1 MKKLL
6 VLAMVLVFAAMPVFS
21 ELTISGEFDYYMVNG
36 FDDSDSAEF
45 ADKWDKGEVDIKGA
59 IGDYTKMAIE
69 IEEDG
74 SWNKSEGTKGE
85 GTPSF
90 NYFRVISDWGKFFG
104 LEGIGITTD
113 IGLNS
118 WETFDNVSFTGFAYE
133 YSDDIDNPAT
143 KKDFGGKLNLSFADG
158 LVQPYAALNFDTT
171 DAGVK
176 DSKPYDNDA
185 QYLLG
190 VGLDFAAMELPLWV
204 EGYFFKEA
212 GEDVN
217 MFGVEA
223 MYELAI
229 ADYLFTI
236 GGHIISEDN
245 GDDRG
250 QWWGAGVAF
259 EAFGAKIG
267 VSAAGAF
274 GDDYWD
280 AKNGK
285 DAYAAFSA
293 MGIDAEYF
301 FLDWLGV
308 NAGAQFAFGDYK
320 EVAGDE
326 AFQSFEVGIV
336 AKPEKGVCYKLGYIY
351 ANDDAVSALAG
362 APDGAT
368 TFFKTLNTDG
378 VTAAEGGL
386 YFVTKIDF

>member
-36 FDDSDSAEF
+36 FDDSDSAEY

-74 SWNKSEGTKGE
+74 SWNKGKGTSPE

-133 YSDDIDNPAT
+133 YSDDIKNPAT
-143 KKDFGGKLNLSFADG
+143 SKDFGAKLNLSFADG

-171 DAGVK
+171 AAGEK
-176 DSKPYDNDA
+176 EGTPYDNDA
-185 QYLLG
+185 EYLLG

-236 GGHIISEDN
+236 GGHVISEDN
-245 GDDRG
+245 GEDRG

-274 GDDYWD
+274 GEDYWGED
-280 AKNGK
+280 K
-285 DAYAAFSA
+285 YSPFSA

-308 NAGAQFAFGDYK
+308 NAGAQFAFGDYC
-320 EVAGDE
+320 EFTCGDE
-326 AFQSFEVGIV
+326 AFQTFEVGIV

-351 ANDDAVSALAG
+351 FNEDAVKG
-362 APDGAT
+362 H
-368 TFFKTLNTDG
+368 FFKTLNTDT

>member
-36 FDDSDSAEF
+36 FDESDSAEF
-45 ADKWDKGEVDIKGA
+45 KDKWDKGEVDIKGA

-74 SWNKSEGTKGE
+74 SWGNSEGTKGE
-85 GTPSF
+85 GKPSF

-104 LEGIGITTD
+104 LEGIGISTD

-143 KKDFGGKLNLSFADG
+143 AKDFGAKLNLSFADG

-171 DAGVK
+171 DAGTA
-176 DSKPYDNDA
+176 YDNDA

-190 VGLDFAAMELPLWV
+190 VGLDFAAIELPLWV

-212 GEDVN
+212 AEDAN

-229 ADYLFTI
+229 SDYLLTI
-236 GGHIISEDN
+236 GGHLLSEDN

-274 GDDYWD
+274 GEDYYGED
-280 AKNGK
+280 QFSP
-285 DAYAAFSA
+285 FSA

-320 EVAGDE
+320 ENKAGDE
-326 AFQSFEVGIV
+326 AFQTFEVGIV

-351 ANDDAVSALAG
+351 ANEDAAAAKG
-362 APDGAT
+362 M
-368 TFFKTLNTDG
+368 FFKTLNTDT